1 MRRLIEYIDEGLLT
15 SKEGPII
22 TVDAGEFVRT
32 CLEDALARGGSV
44 KDIKIEYH
52 NIPGPFKAQISVTN
66 DLGYTGEKEGL
77 ILYRKDINQLNKIY
91 RADPFRFDN
100 IDNLTIVGFHLDKW
114 PDWMQNTRFN
124 CLYLN
129 NTKSKTIS
137 DFNIDL
143 SGVGNDIRN
152 HFSFLALTRTR
163 PSDTV
168 PVFRNSRVYSKDC
181 AVINLD
187 YSDSLNMFG
196 SGFVLDVPTTTK
208 NIMSLGQIA
217 AGFSKKAGVSGYI
230 QVPKDKFSTDPKETD
245 RSNRG
250 ILVDLIADYLRDW
263 DNGRDILKK
272 FDLIGMKIVPDKADT
287 GMSKFNCIYK
297 WDAREGNFTWTK
309 FGFGR

>member
-1 MRRLIEYIDEGLLT
+1 M
-15 SKEGPII
+15 
-22 TVDAGEFVRT
+22 
-32 CLEDALARGGSV
+32 
-44 KDIKIEYH
+44 
-52 NIPGPFKAQISVTN
+52 TN